1 VIILASC
8 LREINIQFFET
19 PHKMTDTLKSDLK
32 AMLVEVL
39 MLEVTAEE
47 IGDDAPLFG
56 PDSIGLDS
64 VDALQ
69 IVVSL
74 DKKFGLKIS
83 DQTEAK
89 KILTSVST
97 MAEAVARVAGNRR
110 SG

>member
-1 VIILASC
+1 
-8 LREINIQFFET
+8 
-19 PHKMTDTLKSDLK
+19 MTDTLKSDLK

-39 MLEVTAEE
+39 MLEVSADE

-97 MAEAVARVAGNRR
+97 MAEAVARVGGNSR
-110 SG
+110 SV